1 MAISPNKLQ
10 EMFAP
15 LRIGAT
21 KKRRPP
27 LEVGEGS
34 AADGVM
40 ARKAELFRLIDVA
53 EGYDAVLLPRGVAVV
68 RELQLGVGAA
78 LELHNVDFP

>member
-1 MAISPNKLQ
+1 M
-10 EMFAP
+10 
-15 LRIGAT
+15 
-21 KKRRPP
+21 
-27 LEVGEGS
+27 EGS

-53 EGYDAVLLPRGVAVV
+53 ERHDALLPPRGVAVV

-78 LELHNVDFP
+78 LELHDVDFLRELVGVGRHGAGRGCGSASRRGWR